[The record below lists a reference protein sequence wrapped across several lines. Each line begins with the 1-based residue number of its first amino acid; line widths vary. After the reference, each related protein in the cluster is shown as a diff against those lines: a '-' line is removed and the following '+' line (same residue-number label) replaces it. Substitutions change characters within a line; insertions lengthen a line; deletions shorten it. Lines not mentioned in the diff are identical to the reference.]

1 LTAIKQKA
9 NLDLMLDELQRKL
22 QSLHKEEEEQQAQR
36 LAQKLNLPYLNL
48 KTLPIEQEAI
58 ATLLEK
64 EARENGLAVIAR
76 IGKKL
81 KIGLVNPEKAK
92 PILDKLKYF
101 DIKLFI
107 ISQASLEKALVIYQ
121 SLPKTEQKSEIEIN
135 IRDLEKFQGRIK
147 NIIDLQERIKEVPTT
162 EIINIILAGALQ
174 NKATDI
180 HIEPSQDALR
190 LRYRIDGLL
199 TDIAFLNKQTYEPII
214 SRIKLLAKLKLNI
227 INTPQNG
234 SFVVKENSNEIDIRV
249 STLPGPFGES
259 TVLRILNPAVVMLDL
274 EQLGL
279 EKDHL
284 EKIKKA
290 VRKPNGMILNTGPTG
305 CGKTTTLY
313 ACLMEIHEPGI
324 KIITLED
331 PIEYRLAGI
340 TQTQIDEKKGYTFAI
355 GLKNSLRQDPDVILV
370 GEIRDAETAGT
381 ALNASLTGHIVL
393 STLHTNNAF
402 GAIPRLIDMG
412 IKPFVIAPAI
422 NLVVAQR
429 LVRKIHG
436 GRIGIFELF
445 EIDEEMEKLIL
456 SSPPAYKIKD
466 LAIKKGMRTM
476 HEDGMLKVRKGIITK
491 EELEK
496 ITAQ

>member
-1 LTAIKQKA
+1 MQ
-9 NLDLMLDELQRKL
+9 DELQRKL
-22 QSLHKEEEEQQAQR
+22 QSLRKEEEEQQAQR
-36 LAQKLNLPYLNL
+36 LAQKLGMPYLNL
-48 KTLPIEQEAI
+48 RTLPIEQEAI

-64 EARENGLAVIAR
+64 EARDNGLVVVAR

-81 KIGLVNPEKAK
+81 KIGLINPEKAK
-92 PILDKLKYF
+92 PILDKLKHF

-107 ISQASLEKALVIYQ
+107 VSQASLDKALGIYQ
-121 SLPKTEQKSEIEIN
+121 NLSKPEQKSEIEIN
-135 IRDLEKFQGRIK
+135 VQDLKKFQGQIK

-174 NKATDI
+174 SKATDI
-180 HIEPSQDALR
+180 HIEPSESALR

-199 TDIAFLNKQTYEPII
+199 TDIAFLNKQAYEPII
-214 SRIKLLAKLKLNI
+214 SRVKLLSKLKLNI
-227 INTPQNG
+227 INIPQNG
-234 SFVVKENSNEIDIRV
+234 SFGVKENSNEIDIRV
-249 STLPGPFGES
+249 STLPGLLGES
-259 TVLRILNPAVVMLDL
+259 IVLRMLNPRIVMLDL

-331 PIEYRLAGI
+331 PIEYKLTGI
-340 TQTQIDEKKGYTFAI
+340 TQTQIDERKGYTFAI

-370 GEIRDAETAGT
+370 GEIRDTETAGT
-381 ALNASLTGHIVL
+381 ALNAALTGHIVL

-412 IKPFVIAPAI
+412 IKPFVIGPAI
-422 NLVVAQR
+422 NLIIAQR
-429 LVRKIHG
+429 LVRKTGG

-445 EIDEEMEKLIL
+445 EIDEEIEKLIL

-476 HEDGMLKVRKGIITK
+476 YEDAMLKVKKGIITK
-491 EELEK
+491 KEVERV
-496 ITAQ
+496 TAQ

>member
-1 LTAIKQKA
+1 MTPQKQKA
-9 NLDLMLDELQRKL
+9 NLDLMQEELQRKL
-22 QSLHKEEEEQQAQR
+22 QSLHKQEEEEQAQR

-58 ATLLEK
+58 ATLSEK
-64 EARENGLAVIAR
+64 EARDNGLAVVAR

-81 KIGLVNPEKAK
+81 KIGLTNLKKAK
-92 PILDKLKYF
+92 PVLDKLKHF
-101 DIKLFI
+101 DIKLSI
-107 ISQASLEKALVIYQ
+107 ISQSSLDKALDIYQ
-121 SLPKTEQKSEIEIN
+121 SLPKPAKKSEVEITSE
-135 IRDLEKFQGRIK
+135 DLRKFQTQIK
-147 NIIDLQERIKEVPTT
+147 NIADLQERIKEVPTT

-174 NKATDI
+174 TKATDI
-180 HIEPSQDALR
+180 HIEPSEGALR
-190 LRYRIDGLL
+190 LRYRLDGLL
-199 TDIAFLNKQTYEPII
+199 SDIAFLNKQAYGPII
-214 SRIKLLAKLKLNI
+214 SRIKLLSKLKLNI
-227 INTPQNG
+227 INIPQNG
-234 SFVVKENSNEIDIRV
+234 SFAVKENSNEIDVRV
-249 STLPGPFGES
+249 STLPGHLGES
-259 TVLRILNPAVVMLDL
+259 IVLRILNPHVVMLDL

-331 PIEYRLAGI
+331 PIEYKLAGI
-340 TQTQIDEKKGYTFAI
+340 TQTQIDEKKGYTFNV
-355 GLKNSLRQDPDVILV
+355 GLKNTLRQDPDVILV
-370 GEIRDAETAGT
+370 GEIRDSETAST

-393 STLHTNNAF
+393 STLHANDAF
-402 GAIPRLIDMG
+402 GAIPRLIDMD

-422 NLVVAQR
+422 NLIIAQR

-445 EIDEEMEKLIL
+445 EIDEEMEELIL

-476 HEDGMLKVRKGIITK
+476 YQDGMLKVKKGIITK
-491 EELEK
+491 EEVERV
-496 ITAQ
+496 TAQ